1 MRLEERELIR
11 FLVTG
16 MLPEEQIN
24 RSLTGACAP
33 DMRDGGKGS
42 IVFKGPAGR
51 KMGAE
56 LVEADYHDLDG
67 VLVSISVNLDTSGEL
82 FELDFWKVDFSPLKK
97 YPKCSEIVTKRRVQP

>member
-24 RSLTGACAP
+24 RSLTGACAS
-33 DMRDGGKGS
+33 DVRDGGMRS
-42 IVFKGPAGR
+42 ILFKGPAGR

-56 LVEADYHDLDG
+56 LVEAHYHDLDG